1 MHMQAWYLR
10 KCMSLYNDVVRRP
23 HLPRE
28 HGIRRLLLDTKVDL
42 TLYGPCPEDEGAEAD
57 DALENGENEESE
69 DECMEDDPCPL
80 AYGSDTPVCVYYI
93 YLGHVFFNTT
103 APTTKVVKW
112 KRKLYQ
118 KLPPVNPILQQNLE
132 LNCVQ
137 IKLLICNCWF
147 SWRSYNIFQPLCIPG

>member
-1 MHMQAWYLR
+1 MQAWYLR

-69 DECMEDDPCPL
+69 EECMEDDPCPL
-80 AYGSDTPVCVYYI
+80 AYGSDTPVCVYHI
-93 YLGHVFFNTT
+93 YLGHVFFS
-103 APTTKVVKW
+103 
-112 KRKLYQ
+112 
-118 KLPPVNPILQQNLE
+118 ILLHQQPRL
-132 LNCVQ
+132 
-137 IKLLICNCWF
+137 
-147 SWRSYNIFQPLCIPG
+147 